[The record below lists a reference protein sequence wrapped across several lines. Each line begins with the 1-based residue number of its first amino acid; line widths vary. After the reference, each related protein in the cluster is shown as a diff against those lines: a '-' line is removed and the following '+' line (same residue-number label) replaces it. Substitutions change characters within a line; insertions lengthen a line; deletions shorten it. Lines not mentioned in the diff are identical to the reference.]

1 MAGNIFPVEKKH
13 SVIIMKGSLMLDEK
27 NVPAQPVGPIL
38 LVDALERRFRRR
50 YLRHEHSRSGESI
63 NQKENCTHVHQ

>member
-13 SVIIMKGSLMLDEK
+13 SVIIMKGSLMPDEK
-27 NVPAQPVGPIL
+27 NIPAQPVGLIL

-50 YLRHEHSRSGESI
+50 YLRHEHSRSDESI
-63 NQKENCTHVHQ
+63 NQKENRPYVCQ

>member
-1 MAGNIFPVEKKH
+1 
-13 SVIIMKGSLMLDEK
+13 MLDEK